1 MTSSGE
7 GARRKRIVLLQRY
20 LLNPPVKLLTWIGV
34 LPGHALIE
42 TRGRRTGKRRRTV
55 VGIQVDDDTG
65 WIVAEHGRHAGYVRN
80 LQSDPNV
87 RVRVRGH
94 WRDGHA
100 EVVAGDDPEERLASF
115 GRRSHASAVRRFGT
129 DLTTVR
135 VDLSPNVPD
144 AAAPDP

>member
-7 GARRKRIVLLQRY
+7 VARRKRIVLLQRY
-20 LLNPPVKLLTWIGV
+20 FLNPPVKLLVWIGV
-34 LPGHALIE
+34 LPGHVLIE

-55 VGIQVDDDTG
+55 VGIHIDDRTG
-65 WIVAEHGRHAGYVRN
+65 WIVAEHGRRAGYVRN

-87 RVRVRGH
+87 RVRLRGR

-100 EVVAGDDPEERLASF
+100 EVVRDDDPERRLDSF
-115 GRRSHASAVRRFGT
+115 GRRRHASAVRRFGT

-135 VDLSPNVPD
+135 VELSPNTPVN
-144 AAAPDP
+144 APDP

>member
-1 MTSSGE
+1 MTTSGKA
-7 GARRKRIVLLQRY
+7 ARRKRIIRLQRY
-20 LLNPPVKLLTWIGV
+20 LLNTPVKVLAWIGV

-55 VGIQVDDDTG
+55 VGIHVEDGTG

-80 LQSDPNV
+80 LRADPNV
-87 RVRVRGH
+87 RLRVRGR

-100 EVVAGDDPEERLASF
+100 EVVADDDPQERLDSF

-135 VDLSPNVPD
+135 VDLLPNTPT
-144 AAAPDP
+144 AAPGS

>member
-20 LLNPPVKLLTWIGV
+20 FLNPPVKLLAWIGV

-55 VGIQVDDDTG
+55 VGIQVDDGTG

-100 EVVAGDDPEERLASF
+100 EVVADDDPQERLDSF

-135 VDLSPNVPD
+135 VGLSSGVPD
-144 AAAPDP
+144 ASAPDL